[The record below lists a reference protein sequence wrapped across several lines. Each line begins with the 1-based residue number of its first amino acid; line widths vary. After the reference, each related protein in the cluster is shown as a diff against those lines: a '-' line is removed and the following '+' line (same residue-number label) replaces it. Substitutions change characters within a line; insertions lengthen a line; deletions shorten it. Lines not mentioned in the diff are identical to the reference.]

1 MINKKQETITSKD
14 FKRVFWFNDNQDF
27 VCNSI
32 DSFNEY
38 KKKGL
43 EFEVYQYVEE
53 WLAFHRAFTTSDLD
67 MNDPKIDEELINPC
81 KKIDKVFEIF
91 RQLVIVSMGGF
102 STDLDSY
109 RNKKKLNQV

>member
-1 MINKKQETITSKD
+1 MINKKHETNTSKD
-14 FKRVFWFNDNQDF
+14 FQRVFWFNENQDF

-32 DSFNEY
+32 DSFNEN
-38 KKKGL
+38 KKIDN
-43 EFEVYQYVEE
+43 EFEIYEYVEE
-53 WLAFHRAFTTSDLD
+53 WIAPFNSPQD
-67 MNDPKIDEELINPC
+67 IE
-81 KKIDKVFEIF
+81 KVFEIF

>member
-1 MINKKQETITSKD
+1 MINKKQQTITSKD
-14 FKRVFWFNDNQDF
+14 FQRVFWLNENQDF

-32 DSFNEY
+32 DSFNEN

-67 MNDPKIDEELINPC
+67 MNDPKIDEALINPC

-91 RQLVIVSMGGF
+91 RQLVVVSMGGF
-102 STDLDSY
+102 STMLDSY
-109 RNKKKLNQV
+109 QNKKVKTS

>member
-1 MINKKQETITSKD
+1 MINKKQQTITSKD
-14 FKRVFWFNDNQDF
+14 FQRVFWFNHNQDF

-32 DSFNEY
+32 DSFNEN

-43 EFEVYQYVEE
+43 EFEIYEYVEE
-53 WLAFHRAFTTSDLD
+53 WIASSNSYPSLD
-67 MNDPKIDEELINPC
+67 SPRDIE
-81 KKIDKVFEIF
+81 KVFEIF

-109 RNKKKLNQV
+109 RNKKAKT

>member
-14 FKRVFWFNDNQDF
+14 FKRVFWFNENQDF

-32 DSFNEY
+32 NSFNEN

-53 WLAFHRAFTTSDLD
+53 WLAFHRAFNDSDIE
-67 MNDPKIDEELINPC
+67 PINP
-81 KKIDKVFEIF
+81 IRDIEKVFEIF

>member
-1 MINKKQETITSKD
+1 MINKKQQTITSKD
-14 FKRVFWFNDNQDF
+14 FQRVFWFNENQDF

-32 DSFNEY
+32 KSFNEN
-38 KKKGL
+38 KKKDI
-43 EFEVYQYVEE
+43 EFEIYEYVEE
-53 WLAFHRAFTTSDLD
+53 WIAPFNSPRD
-67 MNDPKIDEELINPC
+67 IE
-81 KKIDKVFEIF
+81 KVFEIF

>member
-14 FKRVFWFNDNQDF
+14 FQRVFWFNENQDF

-32 DSFNEY
+32 DSFNEN
-38 KKKGL
+38 KKIDN
-43 EFEVYQYVEE
+43 EFEIYEYVEE
-53 WLAFHRAFTTSDLD
+53 WIAPFNSPQD
-67 MNDPKIDEELINPC
+67 IE
-81 KKIDKVFEIF
+81 KVFEIF

>member
-14 FKRVFWFNDNQDF
+14 FQKVFWFNENQDF

-32 DSFNEY
+32 DSFNEN
-38 KKKGL
+38 KKEGL
-43 EFEVYQYVEE
+43 EFEVYIYVED
-53 WLAFHRAFTTSDLD
+53 WIAPCNST
-67 MNDPKIDEELINPC
+67 IDIQ
-81 KKIDKVFEIF
+81 KVFEIF

-109 RNKKKLNQV
+109 RNRKVKTS

>member
-14 FKRVFWFNDNQDF
+14 FQRVFWFNENQDF

-32 DSFNEY
+32 DSFNEN
-38 KKKGL
+38 KKIAN
-43 EFEVYQYVEE
+43 EFEIYEYVEE
-53 WLAFHRAFTTSDLD
+53 WIAPFNSPQD
-67 MNDPKIDEELINPC
+67 IE
-81 KKIDKVFEIF
+81 KVFEIF